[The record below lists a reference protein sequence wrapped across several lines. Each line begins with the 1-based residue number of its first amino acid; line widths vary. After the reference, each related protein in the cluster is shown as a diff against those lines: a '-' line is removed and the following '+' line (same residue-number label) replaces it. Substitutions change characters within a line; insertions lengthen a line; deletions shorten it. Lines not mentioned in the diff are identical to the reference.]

1 MTTKSI
7 AQLWAKVRDAVA
19 ASSEGGSWKIWLDP
33 AHPRDLSDDT
43 LILDVPNG
51 FTKDQIQE
59 KYLQIMEE
67 SLSQNCGRPMKIQLD
82 VVRQTNEEQNLFPE
96 QPSAPAQPEPAA
108 PAAAPV
114 MPAPAQA
121 AKPVQEFDSHL
132 SPKYTFDNF
141 IRGKSNEE
149 AYNFSMG
156 VANAPA
162 KSYNPLFLY
171 SDPGLGKTHLMNAI
185 GNYIHDH
192 HPEMKILYIS
202 SETFTNELIGAIQHN
217 TNEAFRNKYRNI
229 DVLLID
235 DIQFLR
241 KKESTQEEFFH
252 TFEALKQA
260 DKQIIISSDRPPKE
274 LDTLEERLTSRFMQ
288 GLIIEINHPDFETR
302 SAILRSMA
310 EKDHIDFPLEV
321 IQLIATNVKTNIREL
336 EGAYTKVSAYAS
348 LTKQPVTMELARK
361 ALKDL
366 DLGNSVDKV
375 ITVEAIMELVASRY
389 KIRVED
395 LKAKKRTR
403 SIAYPRQIAMYLTR
417 ELTDLSLP
425 RIGECFGGRDHTT
438 VLHACD
444 KIADDKK
451 NDANLERQ
459 LAKLTD
465 ELKK

>member
-1 MTTKSI
+1 MTTKSL
-7 AQLWAKVRDAVA
+7 AQIWADVRAAVA
-19 ASSEGGSWKIWLDP
+19 ASSEGGSWKIWLNP
-33 AHPRDLSDDT
+33 TRPRSLSDNT
-43 LILDVPNG
+43 LILDVPNE
-51 FTKDQIQE
+51 FTKEKIQE
-59 KYLQIMEE
+59 SFLQIMEE
-67 SLSQNCGRPMKIQLD
+67 SLSQICGGPMKIELD
-82 VVRQTNEEQNLFPE
+82 VVRQPNEEQNLFSE
-96 QPSAPAQPEPAA
+96 QPPAPSQPETATA
-108 PAAAPV
+108 AAAPV
-114 MPAPAQA
+114 MPAPAPV

-252 TFEALKQA
+252 TFEALKPA

-348 LTKQPVTMELARK
+348 LAKQPVTMELARK

-366 DLGNSVDKV
+366 DLGSSVDKV
-375 ITVEAIMELVASRY
+375 ITVDAIMELVAARY
-389 KIRVED
+389 KIRVDD

>member
-1 MTTKSI
+1 MMTKNLGHI
-7 AQLWAKVRDAVA
+7 WAEMLA
-19 ASSEGGSWKIWLDP
+19 ALSASFEGRSWKIWLDA
-33 AHPRDLSDDT
+33 AHPRTLEENTLS
-43 LILDVPNG
+43 LDVPND
-51 FTKDQIQE
+51 FTKNTLQE
-59 KYLQIMEE
+59 KYLPIMEE
-67 SLSQNCGRPMKIQLD
+67 SLSQICGKPMKVQID
-82 VVRQTNEEQNLFPE
+82 VVETAKEGPSLFPD
-96 QPSAPAQPEPAA
+96 APAQPAPEPAA
-108 PAAAPV
+108 VHPEPQ
-114 MPAPAQA
+114 PT
-121 AKPVQEFDSHL
+121 AKPAQEFDSHL

-149 AYNFSMG
+149 AFNFSMG

-185 GNYIHDH
+185 GNYIHKKF
-192 HPEMKILYIS
+192 PQMKILYTS

-310 EKDHIDFPLEV
+310 EKDHLEFPLEV

-336 EGAYTKVSAYAS
+336 EGAYTKVHAFAN
-348 LTKQPVTMELARK
+348 LNHQPVTMELARK

-366 DLGNSVDKV
+366 DMGSAVDKV
-375 ITVEAIMELVASRY
+375 ITVEAIQELVASRY

-444 KIADDKK
+444 KISEDKK

-459 LAKLTD
+459 LAKLVED
-465 ELKK
+465 LKK

>member
-1 MTTKSI
+1 MYSS
-7 AQLWAKVRDAVA
+7 AYVWAKILSNLEERLGAVTISA
-19 ASSEGGSWKIWLDP
+19 WLDD
-33 AHPRDLSDDT
+33 AEVVELNET
-43 LILDVPNG
+43 NLILYSPSD
-51 FTKDQIQE
+51 FRREIIRRRCTDLIQDALKE
-59 KYLQIMEE
+59 IFNSDAKLLVFGDEE
-67 SLSQNCGRPMKIQLD
+67 LNARK
-82 VVRQTNEEQNLFPE
+82 
-96 QPSAPAQPEPAA
+96 
-108 PAAAPV
+108 
-114 MPAPAQA
+114 
-121 AKPVQEFDSHL
+121 AKGKNPTAMDFNPQF
-132 SPKYTFDNF
+132 TFDNF
-141 IRGKSNEE
+141 VVGNSNRFAKAAAMAVANNPAF
-149 AYNFSMG
+149 AYNPFFLFSD
-156 VANAPA
+156 
-162 KSYNPLFLY
+162 S
-171 SDPGLGKTHLMNAI
+171 GLGKTHLMNAI
-185 GNYIHDH
+185 GNQIRKN
-192 HPEMKILYIS
+192 HPDMKILYIS
-202 SETFTNELIGAIQHN
+202 SETFTNELIESVEHN
-217 TNEAFRNKYRNI
+217 RLEAFREKYRSI

-241 KKESTQEEFFH
+241 NRESTQEEFFH
-252 TFEALKQA
+252 TFNTLEKAN
-260 DKQIIISSDRPPKE
+260 KQIIISSDRPPKE

-310 EKDHIDFPLEV
+310 EKDHLEFPLEV

-348 LTKQPVTMELARK
+348 LTKQQVTMELARK

-366 DLGNSVDKV
+366 DMGSAVDKV
-375 ITVEAIMELVASRY
+375 ITVEAIQELVASRY

-444 KIADDKK
+444 KISEDKK

-459 LAKLTD
+459 LAKLVED
-465 ELKK
+465 LKK

>member
-1 MTTKSI
+1 MMTKNL
-7 AQLWAKVRDAVA
+7 AQIWAEMLA
-19 ASSEGGSWKIWLDP
+19 ALSASFEGRSWKIWLDA
-33 AHPRDLSDDT
+33 AHPRTLEENTLS
-43 LILDVPNG
+43 LDVPND
-51 FTKDQIQE
+51 FTKNTLQE
-59 KYLQIMEE
+59 KYLPIMEE
-67 SLSQNCGRPMKIQLD
+67 SLSQICGKPMKVQID
-82 VVRQTNEEQNLFPE
+82 VVETAKEGPSLFPD
-96 QPSAPAQPEPAA
+96 APAQPAPEPAA
-108 PAAAPV
+108 VHPEPQ
-114 MPAPAQA
+114 PT
-121 AKPVQEFDSHL
+121 AKPAQEFDSHL

-149 AYNFSMG
+149 AFNFSMG

-171 SDPGLGKTHLMNAI
+171 SDPGLVNTHLMNAI
-185 GNYIHDH
+185 GNQIRKN
-192 HPEMKILYIS
+192 HPDMKLLNTS

-310 EKDHIDFPLEV
+310 EKDHLEFPLEV

-336 EGAYTKVSAYAS
+336 EGAYTKVHAFAN
-348 LTKQPVTMELARK
+348 LNHQPVTMELARK

-366 DLGNSVDKV
+366 DMGSAVDKV
-375 ITVEAIMELVASRY
+375 ITVEAIQELVASRY

-444 KIADDKK
+444 KISEDKK

-459 LAKLTD
+459 LAKLVED
-465 ELKK
+465 LKK